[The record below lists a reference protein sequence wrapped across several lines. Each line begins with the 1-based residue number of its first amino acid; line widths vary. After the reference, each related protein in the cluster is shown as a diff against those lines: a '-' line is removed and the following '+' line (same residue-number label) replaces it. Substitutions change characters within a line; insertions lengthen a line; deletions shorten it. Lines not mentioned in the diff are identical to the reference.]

1 MNIASSIP
9 IISKFSTTIFDSLP
23 IIVGAKYSKEKL
35 QVRYVAGAKYLKWNG
50 KVWSVATHQ

>member
-9 IISKFSTTIFDSLP
+9 IISKFSTTVFDSLP

-35 QVRYVAGAKYLKWNG
+35 QVRYVVGAKY
-50 KVWSVATHQ
+50 